1 MRAMTATVLEPGA
14 GERLSA
20 GGSSEIVIKAGSE
33 ETAGSLFLAETTIE
47 PGFAGPPPHRHEVLH
62 DMFYVLEGTLS
73 VQLGD
78 EIAPFGP
85 GSFVCVPP
93 GSVHT
98 FSNPGEHPVRFLN
111 FSTPGGFE
119 RYMRELGAAAS
130 AGPLDR
136 ETMGRIA
143 SRHDVEVV

>member
-1 MRAMTATVLEPGA
+1 MRAMKATVLGPGA

-20 GGSSEIVIKAGSE
+20 GASSEIVIKAGSE
-33 ETAGSLFLAETTIE
+33 QTAGSLFLSETTVA
-47 PGFAGPPPHRHEVLH
+47 PGFPGPPPHRHSTLH

-78 EIAPFGP
+78 EITPFGP

-93 GSVHT
+93 GTVHT

-119 RYMRELGAAAS
+119 NYMRELGAAAA
-130 AGPLDR
+130 AGPLTR
-136 ETMGRIA
+136 EGMGEIA
-143 SRHDVEVV
+143 SRYDVQLA